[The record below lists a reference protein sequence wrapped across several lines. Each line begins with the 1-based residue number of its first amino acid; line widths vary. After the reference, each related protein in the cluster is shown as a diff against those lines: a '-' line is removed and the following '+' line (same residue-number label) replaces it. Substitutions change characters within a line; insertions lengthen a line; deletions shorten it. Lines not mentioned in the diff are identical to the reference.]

1 MKQVTMSEAKVEL
14 PELLRAAQKQ
24 QVVIT
29 RRGKPVGVLIGFA
42 GDEEWTDYQ
51 LENDSRFLKRVASAR
66 KSINA
71 GKGVRLEN
79 VR

>member
-1 MKQVTMSEAKVEL
+1 MKQVTMSEVKDEL

-24 QVVIT
+24 QVVT
-29 RRGKPVGVLIGFA
+29 KRGSRWGCWIGFA
-42 GDEEWTDYQ
+42 GEEEWTDYQ
-51 LENDSRFLKRVASAR
+51 LENDSAVLKRVASAR